1 MNKIIIPNVNNN
13 ETEAE
18 LVSWEV
24 DDDSTVSKGD
34 VIAVLETTKATVDL
48 ESEFNGKIKI
58 LSEINNKYN
67 FGTVIGY
74 VYNDKSELDGL
85 DILIED
91 DKSDLNEITITKPA
105 RDFMIKNNI
114 DESQVK
120 KLNLSLVKLKDIE
133 SLYDKPESNNL
144 EILIDPKQ
152 LTISNTVLNSK
163 KTIPDAFQLKK
174 ININNALIKID
185 TISSENNFVF
195 GIPELIIHS
204 ISKLINEFPFFFGR
218 IINENKFLISQSSN
232 IGVTIDIGKGLFVPV
247 IHDCQN
253 LSLKEIS
260 TILMGFK
267 MKAIRNNYKSSDFDN
282 PSISISLNMD
292 NDTVFVKPIIFPGQ
306 TCMISINSVFNEC
319 ILQDKKII
327 ENKYINLGL
336 AYDHRVING
345 YEANKFLTTIKN
357 FVEEKF

>member
-18 LVSWEV
+18 LVSWAV
-24 DDDSTVSKGD
+24 DDNSTVCIGD
-34 VIAVLETTKATVDL
+34 IIAVLETTKATVDL

-58 LSEINNKYN
+58 ISEINNKYN
-67 FGTVIGY
+67 FGSVIGY
-74 VYNDKSELDGL
+74 VYNEKSELSEL
-85 DILIED
+85 DIEKGFE
-91 DKSDLNEITITKPA
+91 KSELHNITITRPA
-105 RDFMIKNNI
+105 RDFMLKNNI
-114 DESQVK
+114 NDSQVE

-133 SLYDKPESNNL
+133 SLFKEPKSNDL
-144 EILIDPKQ
+144 EILIDAKQ
-152 LTISNTVLNSK
+152 LTISNTVISSK

-174 ININNALIKID
+174 ININNALSKMD
-185 TISSENNFVF
+185 TILSKNNFVF

-204 ISKLINEFPFFFGR
+204 ISKLINEFPFFFGK
-218 IINENKFLISQSSN
+218 IINENKFLKSQNSN
-232 IGVTIDIGKGLFVPV
+232 IGVTIDLGKGLFVPV
-247 IHDCQN
+247 IKDCQK
-253 LSLKEIS
+253 LSLKEIA
-260 TILMGFK
+260 TFLMGFK
-267 MKAIRNNYKSSDFDN
+267 MKAMRNSFKSSDFDN

-319 ILQDKKII
+319 ILKDKKII

-345 YEANKFLTTIKN
+345 YEANKFLTTIKD
-357 FVEEKF
+357 FVENEF